1 MVGTASTVRP
11 SAVEAASAVPRAEE
25 SEVSTTSGAME
36 AGTAMVAVMRTLPA
50 ATSIVTNDLSTP
62 AIAAMFSCKPDLSLS
77 E

>member
-1 MVGTASTVRP
+1 MVGASSTVTP

-25 SEVSTTSGAME
+25 SEVPTTPGALE

-50 ATSIVTNDLSTP
+50 ATWMVTNDVSTP
-62 AIAAMFSCKPDLSLS
+62 AIAAIFSCKPDLSLS

>member
-1 MVGTASTVRP
+1 MVGASSTVTP
-11 SAVEAASAVPRAEE
+11 SEVEAASAVPRAEE

-62 AIAAMFSCKPDLSLS
+62 AIAAIFSCKSDLSLS